1 MPKFLRR
8 NSDKYSKLGRNKKKK
23 QVWRSP
29 KGRHNK
35 MRLKRKGYPATVN
48 IGYKQDVEER
58 GKIDNKKMIL
68 VNSMRELENVKEGA
82 TIIVGKMGAKKK
94 LELVNK
100 AKSKK
105 VHIHNV
111 NVKKMMKKIEK
122 AKKQKELKKSLTKKE
137 TQHEKKETKEEKKS
151 ESKETKEEK
160 K

>member
-1 MPKFLRR
+1 MAPTFLRR
-8 NSDKYSKLGRNKKKK
+8 NSDKYSKLGMRKKKK

-68 VNSMRELENVKEGA
+68 VNSLRELENVKEGA

-105 VHIHNV
+105 VHIHNINV
-111 NVKKMMKKIEK
+111 NKMMKKIEK
-122 AKKQKELKKSLTKKE
+122 AKKM
-137 TQHEKKETKEEKKS
+137 KEEKKS
-151 ESKETKEEK
+151 LVKKETHHEKKEEKSNKEAKEEK

>member
-1 MPKFLRR
+1 MPTFLRR

-68 VNSMRELENVKEGA
+68 INSLRELENVKEGA

-105 VHIHNV
+105 IHIHNINV
-111 NVKKMMKKIEK
+111 NKMMKKIEK
-122 AKKQKELKKSLTKKE
+122 KKKEKEAKKHSIEKKE
-137 TQHEKKETKEEKKS
+137 THKEHEKKETEKSNKESKEEKK
-151 ESKETKEEK
+151 
-160 K
+160 

>member
-1 MPKFLRR
+1 MTPTFLRR
-8 NSDKYSKLGRNKKKK
+8 DADKYSKLGRRKNKK

-68 VNSMRELENVKEGA
+68 VNSLRELENLKEGT

-105 VHIHNV
+105 IHIHNINV
-111 NVKKMMKKIEK
+111 NKMMKKIEK
-122 AKKQKELKKSLTKKE
+122 AKKEKESKKIESKNETHKE
-137 TQHEKKETKEEKKS
+137 HEKKDKQEDKK
-151 ESKETKEEK
+151 
-160 K
+160 